1 MSSRMLVVAVVAS
14 AAAYAATPVLL
25 PAFVALVMAAL
36 VAPIA
41 GWLRRL
47 GLARGAAASIA
58 VTLALAGTLMAGWGC
73 YYAIAGVVR
82 QAPQYSEK
90 IRDAARSAN
99 ARLRALQRRAIGLSP
114 QGGPK
119 QEPEPKPSAPA
130 RDWTSILLR
139 GLGSFVEAAGLAVF
153 VPFLALF
160 LLIEQPRLEA
170 AFDRAAGRG
179 YDAARLR
186 EEGAR
191 VIRAYIFGNLA
202 LGAVLSVIQWGLFA
216 AVGLD
221 NAAGLGLVTG
231 FLNVI
236 PVLGLPL
243 ALLLPLAQGLGSF
256 HAAWPFA
263 LVGGSL
269 LAIHLTAAN
278 WVIPKTIGSRV
289 RVNATAGTLGML
301 FFGWLWGIVGFLL
314 AVPLTALVKV
324 GLECSAQTAP
334 LGGLLA
340 DAEEK

>member
-1 MSSRMLVVAVVAS
+1 MTGRRLVVAVVAA

-36 VAPIA
+36 VAPVA

-47 GLARGAAASIA
+47 GLARGAAASIG
-58 VTLALAGTLMAGWGC
+58 VTLALAATLMAGWGC
-73 YYAIAGVVR
+73 YHAIAGVVR

-90 IRDAARSAN
+90 IRAAARSVDAK
-99 ARLRALQRRAIGLSP
+99 LRALQRHTTDLSP
-114 QGGPK
+114 EGGQK
-119 QEPEPKPSAPA
+119 DQTQRNGQQPA

-139 GLGSFVEAAGLAVF
+139 GLGSFFEAAGLAVF

-170 AFDRAAGRG
+170 AFDRAAGRD

-202 LGAVLSVIQWGLFA
+202 LGAAMSVLQWALFA

-256 HAAWPFA
+256 HGVWPFA

-289 RVNATAGTLGML
+289 KVNATAGTLGML

-324 GLECSAQTAP
+324 GLECSAGTAP

-340 DAEEK
+340 DAEER